1 MVLFARFVYLI
12 SLLFKQ
18 NFYHIGILI
27 AIIAS
32 ISISISDFN
41 LDDYRK
47 KLLTDVTHQKEKK

>member
-1 MVLFARFVYLI
+1 MILFAGFVYLI

-18 NFYHIGILI
+18 NFYHMGILI
-27 AIIAS
+27 AIIVS

-47 KLLTDVTHQKEKK
+47 KLLTGH